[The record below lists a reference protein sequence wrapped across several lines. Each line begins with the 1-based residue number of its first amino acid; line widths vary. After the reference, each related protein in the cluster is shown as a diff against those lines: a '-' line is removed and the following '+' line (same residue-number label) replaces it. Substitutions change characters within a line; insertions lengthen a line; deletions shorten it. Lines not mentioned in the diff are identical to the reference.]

1 MLFSGISLLY
11 LGSLSVP
18 VDWKYQCLLLQFF
31 MQFHFKLDPKQQ
43 AAMAVAR
50 QQQEEQEG
58 E

>member
-1 MLFSGISLLY
+1 MVHYQLLWT
-11 LGSLSVP
+11 GSINVF
-18 VDWKYQCLLLQFF
+18 LQFF

-58 E
+58 ER